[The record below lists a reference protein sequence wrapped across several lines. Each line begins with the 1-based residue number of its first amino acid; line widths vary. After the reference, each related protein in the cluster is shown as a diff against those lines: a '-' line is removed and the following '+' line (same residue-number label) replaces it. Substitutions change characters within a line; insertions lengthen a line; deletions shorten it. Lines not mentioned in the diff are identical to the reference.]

1 MSIANDALMLTHGIG
16 IQRLLETLQ
25 GARAQGNLIGPSM
38 AVEALGTPLPP
49 QFGDVRIAL
58 DPSVLTRP
66 NVRTYAADAFTPRVP
81 LNPLF
86 GEGLARPV
94 DYALPNT
101 PQWQRFAQQT
111 NEPNLVAANPTIYLQ
126 DFWRSAEGRELGQII
141 RGLRQPQS
149 VPEQAFFNRHTPQ
162 DEIADMFASGIR
174 NAEDM
179 PTVLDDGTLRA
190 GLARE
195 VTGHPDIGNVL
206 RGQLLSDPSTVP
218 VDNVEAASRQFR
230 MLNRQQ
236 APEAIQLIDDVESA
250 LIYGGNPQTITDQF
264 YNAFA
269 PGGPAPYGRDLPEAG
284 INTAMEM
291 LGVLASSR
299 TPEASAAYDA
309 LVRHMNSG
317 RAGYAEAKAVDYLP
331 LDQVARALV
340 LPTNPAVGDAAA
352 AAEAQRLFQ
361 EVGTNLPI
369 VGRND
374 PALGRWTFGGAAAAG
389 AGAAGSAE
397 AAEPEPH
404 FLRVDGGMP
413 EPQDTAMNQM
423 ARRVRRAGPRAT
435 PEELV
440 EAARTQAA
448 ETAEAA
454 AQMPGGLPALGAYRM
469 ADLATPFPAIGR
481 LLGYSPDV
489 GMDPSLVGDA
499 LTAGLFGVG
508 AAVPGVR
515 ALRNMRLPSPTA
527 EDAAAALI
535 R

>member
-1 MSIANDALMLTHGIG
+1 MSIANDALMLTHSMTL
-16 IQRLLETLQ
+16 QRLLETLQ

-38 AVEALGTPLPP
+38 SVEALGTPLPP

-66 NVRTYAADAFTPRVP
+66 NVRTYTADAYTPRVP
-81 LNPLF
+81 YNPLF
-86 GEGLARPV
+86 AEGDPTSLAA
-94 DYALPNT
+94 DIFAT
-101 PQWQRFAQQT
+101 PQLQSFSSRIGVHIDDTTLPA
-111 NEPNLVAANPTIYLQ
+111 YLD
-126 DFWRSAEGRELGQII
+126 DFWRSLEGRELGQIV
-141 RGLRQPQS
+141 RGVRQPQS
-149 VPEQAFFNRHTPQ
+149 VPEQAFFNLYTPQ
-162 DEIADMFASGIR
+162 AEIGQMFAGGVR
-174 NAEDM
+174 NAEDL
-179 PTVLDDGTLRA
+179 PSILSGGALRA

-195 VTGHPDIGNVL
+195 VSMEPDIGNVL
-206 RGQLLSDPSTVP
+206 RGELLTTPNTIPRDEIESITRHLSRLDAAQTPETSRL
-218 VDNVEAASRQFR
+218 VDDLDNTLV
-230 MLNRQQ
+230 
-236 APEAIQLIDDVESA
+236 
-250 LIYGGNPQTITDQF
+250 YGGNPQAITDQF
-264 YNAFA
+264 YNALA

-284 INTAMEM
+284 MNTAMEM

-309 LVRHMNSG
+309 LRRHMNSG

-340 LPTNPAVGDAAA
+340 LPRNPAVDEAAA

-397 AAEPEPH
+397 AAEAEPH

-423 ARRVRRAGPRAT
+423 ARRVRRAGPRGT
-435 PEELV
+435 PEELS
-440 EAARTQAA
+440 EAMRTEATQ
-448 ETAEAA
+448 TAEAA
-454 AQMPGGLPALGAYRM
+454 AAMPGGLPALGAWRM
-469 ADLATPFPAIGR
+469 ADIATPIPALSR
-481 LLGYSPDV
+481 LLGYNPDI
-489 GMDPSLVGDA
+489 GEDGNLVADA
-499 LTAGLFGVG
+499 LTAGLWGVG

-527 EDAAAALI
+527 DDAAAALI

>member
-81 LNPLF
+81 GNPLF
-86 GEGLARPV
+86 DEGDA
-94 DYALPNT
+94 PNIAADIFAT
-101 PQWQRFAQQT
+101 PQWQSFVQQT
-111 NEPNLVAANPTIYLQ
+111 GTPNVVAVNPQLYMD
-126 DFWRSAEGRELGQII
+126 DFFRSPEGRELGQVI

-149 VPEQAFFNRHTPQ
+149 VPEQAFFNLYTPQ
-162 DEIADMFASGIR
+162 AEMADMFAGGVR
-174 NAEDM
+174 NAEFPPMSGSDSQ
-179 PTVLDDGTLRA
+179 VRA
-190 GLARE
+190 GLATE
-195 VTGHPDIGNVL
+195 LTGSPNIENQLRRRLLTDPVNVPNNEYADFTAELAGADPRVLQDLNDALSTGGQGIGYT
-206 RGQLLSDPSTVP
+206 GAVP
-218 VDNVEAASRQFR
+218 
-230 MLNRQQ
+230 
-236 APEAIQLIDDVESA
+236 
-250 LIYGGNPQTITDQF
+250 
-264 YNAFA
+264 
-269 PGGPAPYGRDLPEAG
+269 GRDLLNADSATFARMDDILRQDYATAAREA
-284 INTAMEM
+284 
-291 LGVLASSR
+291 LAR
-299 TPEASAAYDA
+299 AYG
-309 LVRHMNSG
+309 SP
-317 RAGYAEAKAVDYLP
+317 AGYAEAKAVDYLP

-440 EAARTQAA
+440 EAARAEAA